1 MNKQF
6 SLKSFDQGVYKTL
19 YYRYKDY
26 LAPIAVILICI
37 VLFIKVTLF
46 QLQDLIE
53 TKRQEQ
59 VTTEKIAQ
67 LRNKLQFLQA
77 LNKDQLDS
85 QLQTATEVLPVGKD
99 FSGAL
104 NAMMNA
110 SNKSGVILGDFT
122 FEVGDLSTPSA
133 IQTGKPSLKVNLSV
147 KGTVEATKSFLV
159 NLSQVSPISEV
170 NDIQISKDSSNMIVF
185 FYYKPIPSIK
195 QDSELPVKSLS
206 REDLRL
212 LQTLSGW
219 GKSETILQSTN
230 SATPS
235 L

>member
-1 MNKQF
+1 M
-6 SLKSFDQGVYKTL
+6 L
-19 YYRYKDY
+19 YNRYKDY
-26 LAPIAVILICI
+26 LVPMAVILICI
-37 VLFIKVTLF
+37 ALFIKVTLF

-59 VTTEKIAQ
+59 VTIEKISQ

-85 QLQTATEVLPVGKD
+85 QLQTATEVLPSGKD

-104 NAMMNA
+104 NTMINA
-110 SNKSGVILGDFT
+110 SNKSGVILGDFI

-147 KGTVEATKSFLV
+147 KGNIEAMKSFLA
-159 NLSQVSPISEV
+159 NLSQLSPISEV
-170 NDIQISKDSSNMIVF
+170 NNIQISKDSSSMMVF
-185 FYYKPIPSIK
+185 FYYKPIPFIK
-195 QDSELPVKSLS
+195 QDSELQLKSLS

-219 GKSETILQSTN
+219 RKSETISQSSI
-230 SATPS
+230 SANPTTQ
-235 L
+235 